1 MSASQLVLLVIL
13 LALVAGIIV
22 LFHPGNRN
30 RTPPD
35 SAPRDDD
42 RYWTLGFLYNNPDDP
57 DVFVPKRFVPGRTIN
72 IGHPLGKLIMICILA
87 LLVTLGILSSTGALP
102 AYGCHPSG
110 CTGLP

>member
-1 MSASQLVLLVIL
+1 MSVYQLVLLLIL
-13 LALVAGIIV
+13 ALLVAGVLV
-22 LFHPGNRN
+22 LFLPGNRN
-30 RTPPD
+30 RTPTD
-35 SAPRDDD
+35 SAYRDED

-72 IGHPLGKLIMICILA
+72 IGHPLVKLIMICILA